1 MGVVMTIIFTAGIIF
16 KSRDMTIRAPTVR
29 AKNSLPVRRK
39 ELNDP
44 LILFMIL
51 FYLSWAILSLNSA
64 QLCHASF
71 KTSLQTQRA
80 KKQSQAKLR
89 MRKVFTCEVLFCAAT
104 LLFWEQRR
112 IRAVL
117 AQQTLRIVST
127 GRKWCKNRMIS
138 DSAGQSKEMDAKIF
152 NIKSRK

>member
-1 MGVVMTIIFTAGIIF
+1 MGVVMTIIVTAGIIF

-80 KKQSQAKLR
+80 RKQSQAKLR

-117 AQQTLRIVST
+117 AQQLFRIVST

>member
-1 MGVVMTIIFTAGIIF
+1 
-16 KSRDMTIRAPTVR
+16 MTIRAPTVR